1 MRTKLIVLFCLAL
14 LLLGLFIAEER
25 RVARILEAQRME
37 QERIS
42 TEYTKA
48 LERIG
53 KDLENGLLT
62 HEEDMEMMLEEHN
75 NVQEKNVEIFER
87 TLDKIVPDE

>member
-53 KDLENGLLT
+53 EDLENGLLT
-62 HEEDMEMMLEEHN
+62 HEEAMEMMLEEHN
-75 NVQEKNVEIFER
+75 NIQEKNVEIFER

>member
-14 LLLGLFIAEER
+14 LLLGLVIAEER

-53 KDLENGLLT
+53 EDLENGLLT
-62 HEEDMEMMLEEHN
+62 HEEAMEMMLEEHN
-75 NVQEKNVEIFER
+75 NIQEKNVEIFER

>member
-62 HEEDMEMMLEEHN
+62 HEEAMEMMLEEHN
-75 NVQEKNVEIFER
+75 NLQEKNVEIFER
-87 TLDKIVPDE
+87 TLDEIVPDE